1 MTDNIFDFLLNQ
13 NENTKFILGI
23 VFIVIFYIIFMY
35 IKRRSKKWYSQN
47 KIIVDGKDFFMLK
60 DKINNIYINCYRYKD
75 NAYAKWFNDHHS
87 KMEDILT
94 LSNNWAE
101 DGNRIKR
108 QFDGFANEYFDRF
121 PSQIFINNGDEL
133 IIREAS
139 KLYIDE
145 MVVYHDYDKKYFKDL
160 YYRQYKIE
168 TPFQYYEFNPNDKPK
183 FEGWYSKE
191 DVRDKLTTITFRK
204 ELDYERTSKI
214 EYTMDIENKRIEGV
228 FEVIRKPEI
237 EVKQFYIPIEQMSFP
252 DQLSYKYD
260 GLGVDETK
268 KMLTNY
274 LFNFNYPFIKG
285 KEKINMA
292 ISGAYNFDERFK
304 QEKGKELEEKLNH
317 KNALFDIFCPLD
329 AIGLIY
335 YRKFKDFRC
344 LDISYYDDEVICV
357 YKRTVEADAESKEA
371 MVKNNSLIFELDSE
385 RSISSYLRDL
395 VVDSKELLSNYE
407 LTDNFYNNMRKLIFL
422 LTDTGI
428 IVMPEYPNL
437 DINDSADEYEEIAE
451 RVFIPTEHLKNYLNK
466 SHYLFNFFSR
476 R

>member
-1 MTDNIFDFLLNQ
+1 MIDNIFDFLLNQ
-13 NENTKFILGI
+13 NENTKFIIGL

-35 IKRRSKKWYSQN
+35 IKKRSKKWYSQN

-87 KMEDILT
+87 KMEDILS
-94 LSNNWAE
+94 LNNNWAE
-101 DGNRIKR
+101 DERKI

-133 IIREAS
+133 IIRETS

-252 DQLSYKYD
+252 DKLSYKYD

-304 QEKGKELEEKLNH
+304 QEKGKELEEKLKH
-317 KNALFDIFCPLD
+317 KNAL
-329 AIGLIY
+329 
-335 YRKFKDFRC
+335 
-344 LDISYYDDEVICV
+344 
-357 YKRTVEADAESKEA
+357 
-371 MVKNNSLIFELDSE
+371 
-385 RSISSYLRDL
+385 
-395 VVDSKELLSNYE
+395 
-407 LTDNFYNNMRKLIFL
+407 
-422 LTDTGI
+422 
-428 IVMPEYPNL
+428 
-437 DINDSADEYEEIAE
+437 
-451 RVFIPTEHLKNYLNK
+451 
-466 SHYLFNFFSR
+466 
-476 R
+476 

>member
-1 MTDNIFDFLLNQ
+1 MENIFDFLLNQ
-13 NENTKFILGI
+13 DDNTKFIIGL
-23 VFIVIFYIIFMY
+23 VFIIIFYIIFMY
-35 IKRRSKKWYSQN
+35 IKKRSKQWYSQN

-60 DKINNIYINCYRYKD
+60 DKVNNIYIYCYMYKD
-75 NAYAKWFNDHHS
+75 KAYAKWFNDNHS
-87 KMEDILT
+87 KMEDILS
-94 LSNNWAE
+94 LNNNWAE
-101 DGNRIKR
+101 DERKR

-121 PSQIFINNGDEL
+121 PSQTFINRGDEL
-133 IIREAS
+133 IIRETS

-191 DVRDKLTTITFRK
+191 NVRDKLASITFK
-204 ELDYERTSKI
+204 KDLDYEKTSEI
-214 EYTMDIENKRIEGV
+214 EYSMNIENKIIEGV

-237 EVKQFYIPIEQMSFP
+237 EVKQFYLPIEQMSFP
-252 DQLSYKYD
+252 DKLSYKYE

-274 LFNFNYPFIKG
+274 LFNFNYPFIRG

-304 QEKGKELEEKLNH
+304 QEKGKELEEKL
-317 KNALFDIFCPLD
+317 KNKNLIFDIFCPLD
-329 AIGLIY
+329 YIGLIY

-357 YKRTVEADAESKEA
+357 YKRTVEVDKDTKKAI
-371 MVKNNSLIFELDSE
+371 VKNNSLIFELDSE
-385 RSISSYLRDL
+385 KSISSYLKDL
-395 VVDSKELLSNYE
+395 VTDSKGLLSKY
-407 LTDNFYNNMRKLIFL
+407 DVSDYFYNNIDNLIFI

-428 IVMPEYPNL
+428 IVMPEYTNL
-437 DINDSADEYEEIAE
+437 ILSDEDYDFENTNKKIAE
-451 RVFIPTEHLKNYLNK
+451 IIFISSNDLKEYLNR
-466 SHYLFNFFSR
+466 SHYLAHLYE
-476 R
+476 

>member
-13 NENTKFILGI
+13 NENTKFIIGL

-35 IKRRSKKWYSQN
+35 IKKRSKKWYSQN

-101 DGNRIKR
+101 DESRIKR

-133 IIREAS
+133 IIRETS

-357 YKRTVEADAESKEA
+357 YKRTVEADAGSKEA

-385 RSISSYLRDL
+385 KSISSYLRDL

-407 LTDNFYNNMRKLIFL
+407 LTDNFYNNMNKLIFL

-428 IVMPEYPNL
+428 IVMPEYPDL

>member
-1 MTDNIFDFLLNQ
+1 MENIFDFLLNQ
-13 NENTKFILGI
+13 DDNTKFIIGL
-23 VFIVIFYIIFMY
+23 VFIIIFYIIFMY
-35 IKRRSKKWYSQN
+35 IKKRSKEWYSKN

-60 DKINNIYINCYRYKD
+60 DKVNNIYINCYRYKD
-75 NAYAKWFNDHHS
+75 EAYAKWFNDHHS
-87 KMEDILT
+87 KMEDILS
-94 LSNNWAE
+94 LNNNWAE
-101 DGNRIKR
+101 DERKR
-108 QFDGFANEYFDRF
+108 QFDSFANEYFDSF

-133 IIREAS
+133 IIHETS

-145 MVVYHDYDKKYFKDL
+145 IVVYHDYDKKYFKDL

-191 DVRDKLTTITFRK
+191 DVRDKLASITFKK
-204 ELDYERTSKI
+204 ELDYERTSTI
-214 EYTMDIENKRIEGV
+214 EYTMDIENKIIEGV

-237 EVKQFYIPIEQMSFP
+237 EVKQFYVPIEQMSFP
-252 DQLSYKYD
+252 DKLSYKYE

-292 ISGAYNFDERFK
+292 ISGSYNFDERFK

-329 AIGLIY
+329 YIGLIY

-344 LDISYYDDEVICV
+344 LDISYYDDEVICI
-357 YKRTVEADAESKEA
+357 YKRTVETDKDTKKAI
-371 MVKNNSLIFELDSE
+371 VKNNSLIFELDSE
-385 RSISSYLRDL
+385 KSISSYLKDF
-395 VVDSKELLSNYE
+395 VTDNKELLSKYDISDYFY
-407 LTDNFYNNMRKLIFL
+407 DNIDNLIFL

-428 IVMPEYPNL
+428 IVMPEYSDL
-437 DINDSADEYEEIAE
+437 DINYSADEYEEIAE
-451 RVFIPTEHLKNYLNK
+451 RIFIPIDNLKNYLNE
-466 SHYLFNFFSR
+466 SHYLFNFFNGK
-476 R
+476 

>member
-1 MTDNIFDFLLNQ
+1 MIDNIFDFLLNQ
-13 NENTKFILGI
+13 NENTKFIIGL

-35 IKRRSKKWYSQN
+35 IKKRSKKWYSQN

-87 KMEDILT
+87 KMEDILS
-94 LSNNWAE
+94 LNNNWAE
-101 DGNRIKR
+101 DESRIKR

-133 IIREAS
+133 IIRETS

-228 FEVIRKPEI
+228 FEVIKPEI
-237 EVKQFYIPIEQMSFP
+237 EVKQFYLPIEQMSFP

-357 YKRTVEADAESKEA
+357 YKRTVEADAGSKEA

-385 RSISSYLRDL
+385 KSISSYLRDL

-407 LTDNFYNNMRKLIFL
+407 LTDNFYNNMNKLIFL

-428 IVMPEYPNL
+428 IVMPEYPDL

>member
-1 MTDNIFDFLLNQ
+1 MENIFEFLLNQ
-13 NENTKFILGI
+13 DDNTKFILGL

-35 IKRRSKKWYSQN
+35 IKKRSKEWYSQN

-60 DKINNIYINCYRYKD
+60 DKVNNIYINCYRYKD
-75 NAYAKWFNDHHS
+75 KAYAKWFNDHHS
-87 KMEDILT
+87 KMEDILS
-94 LSNNWAE
+94 LNNNWAE
-101 DGNRIKR
+101 DERKR
-108 QFDGFANEYFDRF
+108 QFDSFANEYFDRF
-121 PSQIFINNGDEL
+121 PSQIFINRGDEL
-133 IIREAS
+133 TIRES
-139 KLYIDE
+139 SPLYIDE
-145 MVVYHDYDKKYFKDL
+145 MMVYNDYDKKYFKDL

-191 DVRDKLTTITFRK
+191 DVRDKLASITFKK
-204 ELDYERTSKI
+204 ELDYEKASEI
-214 EYTMDIENKRIEGV
+214 EYSMNIENKIIEGV

-237 EVKQFYIPIEQMSFP
+237 EIKQFYIPIEQMSFP
-252 DQLSYKYD
+252 DKLSYKYE

-329 AIGLIY
+329 YIGLIY

-357 YKRTVEADAESKEA
+357 YKRIVESDKDTKKAI
-371 MVKNNSLIFELDSE
+371 VKNNSLIFKLDNE
-385 RSISSYLRDL
+385 RSISSYLKDL
-395 VVDSKELLSNYE
+395 VADSKELLSNYE
-407 LTDNFYNNMRKLIFL
+407 LTDNFYNNMDKLIFL
-422 LTDTGI
+422 LTDIGI
-428 IVMPEYPNL
+428 IVMPEYPDL

-451 RVFIPTEHLKNYLNK
+451 RIFIPTEHLKNYLNE
-466 SHYLFNFFSR
+466 SHYLFNFFNGK
-476 R
+476 

>member
-1 MTDNIFDFLLNQ
+1 MIDNIFDFLLNQ
-13 NENTKFILGI
+13 NENTKFIIGL

-35 IKRRSKKWYSQN
+35 IKKRSKKWYSQN

-87 KMEDILT
+87 KMEDILS
-94 LSNNWAE
+94 LNNNWAE
-101 DGNRIKR
+101 DESRIKR

-133 IIREAS
+133 IIRETS

-252 DQLSYKYD
+252 D
-260 GLGVDETK
+260 
-268 KMLTNY
+268 
-274 LFNFNYPFIKG
+274 
-285 KEKINMA
+285 
-292 ISGAYNFDERFK
+292 DERFK

-329 AIGLIY
+329 YIGLIY

-357 YKRTVEADAESKEA
+357 YKRTVEADTESKEA
-371 MVKNNSLIFELDSE
+371 MVKNNSLIFELESE
-385 RSISSYLRDL
+385 KSISSYLRDL
-395 VVDSKELLSNYE
+395 VVDSKELLFKYE
-407 LTDNFYNNMRKLIFL
+407 LTDNFYNNMNKLIFL

-428 IVMPEYPNL
+428 IVMPEYPDL

-466 SHYLFNFFSR
+466 SHYLFNFFDR
-476 R
+476 Q

>member
-1 MTDNIFDFLLNQ
+1 MIDNIFDFLLNQ
-13 NENTKFILGI
+13 NENTKFIIGL

-35 IKRRSKKWYSQN
+35 IKKRSKKWYSQN

-87 KMEDILT
+87 KMEDILS
-94 LSNNWAE
+94 LNNNWAE
-101 DGNRIKR
+101 DESRIKR

-133 IIREAS
+133 IIRETS

-357 YKRTVEADAESKEA
+357 YKRTVEADAGSKEA

-385 RSISSYLRDL
+385 KSISSYLRDL

-407 LTDNFYNNMRKLIFL
+407 LTDNFYNNMNKLIFL

-428 IVMPEYPNL
+428 IVMPEYPDL

-466 SHYLFNFFSR
+466 SHYLFNFFDR
-476 R
+476 Q

>member
-1 MTDNIFDFLLNQ
+1 MIDNIFDFLLNQ
-13 NENTKFILGI
+13 NENTKFILGL

-35 IKRRSKKWYSQN
+35 IKKRSKKWYSQN

-60 DKINNIYINCYRYKD
+60 DKVNNIYINCYRYKD

-87 KMEDILT
+87 KMEDILS
-94 LSNNWAE
+94 LNNNWAE
-101 DGNRIKR
+101 DESRIKR

-133 IIREAS
+133 IIRETS

-395 VVDSKELLSNYE
+395 VVNSKELLSNYE
-407 LTDNFYNNMRKLIFL
+407 LTDNFYNNMNKLIFL

-428 IVMPEYPNL
+428 IVMPEYPDL
-437 DINDSADEYEEIAE
+437 DVNDSADEYEEIAE

-466 SHYLFNFFSR
+466 SHYLFKFFNR

>member
-13 NENTKFILGI
+13 NENTKFIIGL

-35 IKRRSKKWYSQN
+35 IKKRSKKWYSQN

-133 IIREAS
+133 IIRETS

-304 QEKGKELEEKLNH
+304 QEKGKELEEKLKH

-357 YKRTVEADAESKEA
+357 YKRTVESDAESKEA

-407 LTDNFYNNMRKLIFL
+407 LTDNFYNNINKLIFL

-428 IVMPEYPNL
+428 IVMPEYPDL

-466 SHYLFNFFSR
+466 SHYLFNFFDR
-476 R
+476 Q

>member
-1 MTDNIFDFLLNQ
+1 MIDNIFDFLLNQ
-13 NENTKFILGI
+13 NENTKFIIGL

-35 IKRRSKKWYSQN
+35 IKKRSKKWYSQN

-87 KMEDILT
+87 KMEDILS
-94 LSNNWAE
+94 LNNNWSE
-101 DGNRIKR
+101 DESRIKR

-133 IIREAS
+133 IIRETS

-228 FEVIRKPEI
+228 FEVIKPEI
-237 EVKQFYIPIEQMSFP
+237 EVKQFYLPIEQMSFP

-357 YKRTVEADAESKEA
+357 YKRTVEADAGSKEA

-385 RSISSYLRDL
+385 KSISSYLRDL

-407 LTDNFYNNMRKLIFL
+407 LTDNFYNNMNKLIFL

-428 IVMPEYPNL
+428 IVMPEYPDL

>member
-1 MTDNIFDFLLNQ
+1 MIDNIFDFLLNQ
-13 NENTKFILGI
+13 NENTKFILGL

-35 IKRRSKKWYSQN
+35 IKKRSKKWYSQN

-87 KMEDILT
+87 KMEDILS
-94 LSNNWAE
+94 LNNNWAE
-101 DGNRIKR
+101 DESRIKR

-133 IIREAS
+133 IIRETS

-304 QEKGKELEEKLNH
+304 QEKGKELEEKLKH

-357 YKRTVEADAESKEA
+357 YKRTVEADTESKEA
-371 MVKNNSLIFELDSE
+371 MVKNNSLIFELESE
-385 RSISSYLRDL
+385 KSISSYLRDL

-407 LTDNFYNNMRKLIFL
+407 LTDNFYNNMNKLIFL

-428 IVMPEYPNL
+428 IVMPEYPDL

-466 SHYLFNFFSR
+466 SHYLFNFFDR
-476 R
+476 Q

>member
-1 MTDNIFDFLLNQ
+1 MENIFDFLLNQ
-13 NENTKFILGI
+13 DDNTKFIIGL
-23 VFIVIFYIIFMY
+23 VFIIIFYIIFMY
-35 IKRRSKKWYSQN
+35 IKKRSKQWYSQN

-60 DKINNIYINCYRYKD
+60 DKVNNIYIYCYMYKD
-75 NAYAKWFNDHHS
+75 KAYAKWFNDNYS
-87 KMEDILT
+87 KMEDILS
-94 LSNNWAE
+94 LNNNWAE
-101 DGNRIKR
+101 DERKR

-121 PSQIFINNGDEL
+121 PSQTFINRGDEL
-133 IIREAS
+133 IIHETS

-191 DVRDKLTTITFRK
+191 NVRDKLASITFK
-204 ELDYERTSKI
+204 KDLDYEKTSEI
-214 EYTMDIENKRIEGV
+214 EYSINIENKIIEGV

-237 EVKQFYIPIEQMSFP
+237 EVKQFYLPIEQMSFP
-252 DQLSYKYD
+252 DKLSYKYE

-274 LFNFNYPFIKG
+274 LFNFNYPFIRG

-304 QEKGKELEEKLNH
+304 QEKGKELEEKLNN
-317 KNALFDIFCPLD
+317 KNLIFDIFCPLD
-329 AIGLIY
+329 YIGLIY

-344 LDISYYDDEVICV
+344 LDIPYYDDEVICV
-357 YKRTVEADAESKEA
+357 YKRTVEVDKDTKKAI
-371 MVKNNSLIFELDSE
+371 VKNNSLIFELYSE
-385 RSISSYLRDL
+385 KSISSYLKDL
-395 VVDSKELLSNYE
+395 VTDSKGLLSKY
-407 LTDNFYNNMRKLIFL
+407 DVSDYFYNNIDSLIFL

-428 IVMPEYPNL
+428 IVMPEYPDL

-451 RVFIPTEHLKNYLNK
+451 RVFISSNDLKEYLNR
-466 SHYLFNFFSR
+466 SHYLAHLYE
-476 R
+476 

>member
-35 IKRRSKKWYSQN
+35 IKKRSKKWYSQN

-87 KMEDILT
+87 KMEDILS
-94 LSNNWAE
+94 LNNNWAE
-101 DGNRIKR
+101 DESRIKR

-133 IIREAS
+133 IIRETS

-168 TPFQYYEFNPNDKPK
+168 PPFQYYEFNPNDKPK

-237 EVKQFYIPIEQMSFP
+237 EVKQFYLPIEQMSFP

-357 YKRTVEADAESKEA
+357 YKRTVEADAGSKEA

-385 RSISSYLRDL
+385 KSISSYLRDL

-407 LTDNFYNNMRKLIFL
+407 LTDNFYNNMNKLIFL

-428 IVMPEYPNL
+428 IVMPEYPDL

>member
-1 MTDNIFDFLLNQ
+1 
-13 NENTKFILGI
+13 
-23 VFIVIFYIIFMY
+23 MY
-35 IKRRSKKWYSQN
+35 IKKRSKQWYSQN

-60 DKINNIYINCYRYKD
+60 DKVNNIYIYCYMYKD
-75 NAYAKWFNDHHS
+75 KAYAKWFNDNYS
-87 KMEDILT
+87 KMEDILS
-94 LSNNWAE
+94 LNNNWAE
-101 DGNRIKR
+101 DERKR

-121 PSQIFINNGDEL
+121 PSQTFINRGDEL
-133 IIREAS
+133 IIRETS
-139 KLYIDE
+139 KLYVDE

-191 DVRDKLTTITFRK
+191 NVRDKLASITFK
-204 ELDYERTSKI
+204 KDLDYEKTSEI
-214 EYTMDIENKRIEGV
+214 EYSINIENKIIEGV

-237 EVKQFYIPIEQMSFP
+237 EVKQFYLPIEQMSFP
-252 DQLSYKYD
+252 DKLSYKYD

-274 LFNFNYPFIKG
+274 LFNFNYPFIRG

-304 QEKGKELEEKLNH
+304 QEKGKELEDKLNN
-317 KNALFDIFCPLD
+317 KNLIFDIFCPLD
-329 AIGLIY
+329 YIGLIY

-344 LDISYYDDEVICV
+344 LDIPYYDDEVICV
-357 YKRTVEADAESKEA
+357 YKRTVEVDKDTKKAI
-371 MVKNNSLIFELDSE
+371 VKNNSLIFELDSE
-385 RSISSYLRDL
+385 KSISSYLKDL
-395 VVDSKELLSNYE
+395 VTDSKGLLSKY
-407 LTDNFYNNMRKLIFL
+407 DVSDYFYNNIDSLIFL

-428 IVMPEYPNL
+428 IVMAEYPDL

-451 RVFIPTEHLKNYLNK
+451 RIFISSNDLKEYLNR
-466 SHYLFNFFSR
+466 SHYLAHLYE
-476 R
+476 

>member
-1 MTDNIFDFLLNQ
+1 MENIFEFLLNQ
-13 NENTKFILGI
+13 DDNTKFIIGL

-35 IKRRSKKWYSQN
+35 IKKRSKEWYSQN

-60 DKINNIYINCYRYKD
+60 DKVNNIYINCYRYKD
-75 NAYAKWFNDHHS
+75 KAYAKWFNDHHS
-87 KMEDILT
+87 KMEDILS
-94 LSNNWAE
+94 LNNNWAE
-101 DGNRIKR
+101 DEPKR
-108 QFDGFANEYFDRF
+108 QFDSFANEYFDRF
-121 PSQIFINNGDEL
+121 PSQIFINRGDEL
-133 IIREAS
+133 IIRES
-139 KLYIDE
+139 SPLYIDE
-145 MVVYHDYDKKYFKDL
+145 MMVYHDYDKKYFKDL

-191 DVRDKLTTITFRK
+191 DVRDKLASITFK
-204 ELDYERTSKI
+204 KDLDYERTSKI
-214 EYTMDIENKRIEGV
+214 EYTMDIENKIIEGV

-237 EVKQFYIPIEQMSFP
+237 EIKQFYIPIEQMSFP
-252 DQLSYKYD
+252 DKLSYKYD

-292 ISGAYNFDERFK
+292 VSGAYNFDERFK
-304 QEKGKELEEKLNH
+304 EEKGKELEEKLNN
-317 KNALFDIFCPLD
+317 KNLVFDIFCSLD
-329 AIGLIY
+329 YIGLIY

-357 YKRTVEADAESKEA
+357 YKRIVELDAETKKA
-371 MVKNNSLIFELDSE
+371 MVKNNSLIFELNSE
-385 RSISSYLRDL
+385 RSISSYLKDL
-395 VVDSKELLSNYE
+395 VTDSKELLSNYE
-407 LTDNFYNNMRKLIFL
+407 LTDNFYNNMDKLIFL

-428 IVMPEYPNL
+428 IVMPEYSNL

-451 RVFIPTEHLKNYLNK
+451 RIFIPTEHLKNYLKEN
-466 SHYLFNFFSR
+466 HYLFNWK
-476 R
+476 

>member
-1 MTDNIFDFLLNQ
+1 MIDNIFDFLLNQ
-13 NENTKFILGI
+13 NENTKFILGL

-35 IKRRSKKWYSQN
+35 IKKRSKKWYSQN

-60 DKINNIYINCYRYKD
+60 DKVNNIYINCYRYKD

-87 KMEDILT
+87 KMEDILS
-94 LSNNWAE
+94 LNNNWAE
-101 DGNRIKR
+101 DESRIKR

-133 IIREAS
+133 IIRETS

-304 QEKGKELEEKLNH
+304 QEKGKELEEKLKH

-357 YKRTVEADAESKEA
+357 YKRTVEADTESKEA
-371 MVKNNSLIFELDSE
+371 MVKNNSLIFELESE
-385 RSISSYLRDL
+385 KSISSYLRDL

-407 LTDNFYNNMRKLIFL
+407 LTDNFYNNMNKLIFL

-428 IVMPEYPNL
+428 IVMPEYPDL

-466 SHYLFNFFSR
+466 SHYLFNFFDR
-476 R
+476 Q